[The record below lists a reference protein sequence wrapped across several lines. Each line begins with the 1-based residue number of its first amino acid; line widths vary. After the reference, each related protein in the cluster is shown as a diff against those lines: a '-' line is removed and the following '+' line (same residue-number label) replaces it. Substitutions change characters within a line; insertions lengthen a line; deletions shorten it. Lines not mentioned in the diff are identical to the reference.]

1 MKLVYDK
8 KTARLLGG
16 QAYGQSGVEKRI
28 DVLATAL
35 HGKMTLEDLSE
46 LDLAYAPPYNS
57 ANDPLNLAAFVGLNH
72 ITNFS
77 PLKNSIR
84 NAR

>member
-1 MKLVYDK
+1 MDK
-8 KTARLLGG
+8 RMAR
-16 QAYGQSGVEKRI
+16 SGVEKRI

-72 ITNFS
+72 RYEFQS
-77 PLKNSIR
+77 AKNSIR